1 MLILLQDAQS
11 VPGVF
16 YPFGAIPT
24 AELREWLRRNALV
37 LPSDLIEL
45 WEATG
50 GGDIFDSETIFRP
63 TVPSIPNICFV
74 ADDIEGRNAAH
85 AAEGKPSGFYIFQQG
100 AFLSAIRLSD
110 QKFVT
115 LTENYAIENSFG
127 AFDDWYVQTLRT
139 EFGARYGLTPLET

>member
-1 MLILLQDAQS
+1 MLILLQDAKS

-24 AELREWLRRNALV
+24 AELREWLHQNALV

-63 TVPSIPNICFV
+63 TVPSIPNTYFV
-74 ADDIEGRNAAH
+74 EDAIEGRNAAH
-85 AAEGKPSGFYIFQQG
+85 AAKGKPSGLYIF
-100 AFLSAIRLSD
+100 ARSFSLRCPAIRPD
-110 QKFVT
+110 VCDPD
-115 LTENYAIENSFG
+115 EG
-127 AFDDWYVQTLRT
+127 LR
-139 EFGARYGLTPLET
+139 RRRII